1 MPATTQ
7 WFSVRTIVHR
17 PDDRVFEERI
27 TLWRRVD
34 ADEAAEAALAE
45 SAEYAA
51 DVGGEDCG
59 LAQVY
64 EPESDLTG
72 GLRAPAD
79 GCEIFS
85 LTRESDLSP
94 GDYLDTFFDTGREQQ
109 QLI

>member
-1 MPATTQ
+1 MAATTQ

-17 PDDRVFEERI
+17 PDEAVYEERI
-27 TLWRRVD
+27 TLWRRAD
-34 ADEAAEAALAE
+34 TDEAAEAALAE
-45 SAEYAA
+45 SAEYAV

-64 EPESDLTG
+64 EPEHDLSG

-85 LTRESDLSP
+85 LARASELSP
-94 GDYLDTFFDTGREQQ
+94 ADYLDTFFDTGREQQ
-109 QLI
+109 ELI

>member
-1 MPATTQ
+1 MPATNQ
-7 WFSVRTIVHR
+7 WFAVRTIVYR
-17 PDDRVFEERI
+17 WDERVYEERI
-27 TLWRRVD
+27 TLWWRAD
-34 ADEAAEAALAE
+34 ADDAAEAALAE

-59 LAQVY
+59 LAQVF
-64 EPESDLTG
+64 EPENDLSG

-85 LTRESDLSP
+85 LARASDLSP
-94 GDYLDTFFDTGREQQ
+94 SDYLDTFFDTGREQQ